1 MGYKRLTLTRGKH
14 LHDHKRRGL
23 GHPLFFIEVTVP
35 SHQSERSRICVLVV
49 SMLPLSTIL
58 IFDLRIVSTVW
69 YFRIVSTVWYLILE
83 LSPQCDMW
91 YLILG
96 LSPQCDIL
104 EFSFRIIVLHY
115 ILSYSAVNI
124 IIVYVFS
131 LMHWIIVYCMYISIS
146 SIAFE

>member
-104 EFSFRIIVLHY
+104 ELSRQCDVLELSRQCD
-115 ILSYSAVNI
+115 ILELSRQCDI
-124 IIVYVFS
+124 LFFIS
-131 LMHWIIVYCMYISIS
+131 L
-146 SIAFE
+146 